1 MRDIIVVTG
10 GAGFIGSNILA
21 GLEARGGA
29 RLVCCD
35 VFGDGAKWRNVAKR
49 RLHDVLPPSRLE
61 SWLAS
66 PEGRDVRAIVHM
78 GAISDTTARDV
89 DLVLAQN
96 FSFSRMLWD
105 WCARNQAQL
114 VYASSAATYGDGS
127 QGFDDD
133 ASPEALARL
142 RPMNPYGWSKHLF
155 DRFAAGE
162 AAAGRPRPPQWAG
175 LKFFNVYGPNEY
187 HKGPQRSVAHQVHPV
202 ALRGE
207 TFQLFKS
214 HRPDYAD
221 GGQLR
226 DFVWVGDCV
235 EVALWLLDT
244 PSASGLFNV
253 GSGKARSFLDL
264 VRAVYAANGRAAA
277 ISFRDMPGELRA
289 HYQYFTEARLGR
301 LRAAGY
307 ARPFTALEEGVAS
320 YVRDFLLA
328 PDPHA

>member
-61 SWLAS
+61 AWLAS

-89 DLVLAQN
+89 DLVLAQH
-96 FSFSRMLWD
+96 FSLSRMLWD

-162 AAAGRPRPPQWAG
+162 AAAGRPRPPPWAG
-175 LKFFNVYGPNEY
+175 
-187 HKGPQRSVAHQVHPV
+187 
-202 ALRGE
+202 
-207 TFQLFKS
+207 
-214 HRPDYAD
+214 
-221 GGQLR
+221 
-226 DFVWVGDCV
+226 
-235 EVALWLLDT
+235 
-244 PSASGLFNV
+244 
-253 GSGKARSFLDL
+253 
-264 VRAVYAANGRAAA
+264 
-277 ISFRDMPGELRA
+277 
-289 HYQYFTEARLGR
+289 
-301 LRAAGY
+301 
-307 ARPFTALEEGVAS
+307 
-320 YVRDFLLA
+320 
-328 PDPHA
+328 